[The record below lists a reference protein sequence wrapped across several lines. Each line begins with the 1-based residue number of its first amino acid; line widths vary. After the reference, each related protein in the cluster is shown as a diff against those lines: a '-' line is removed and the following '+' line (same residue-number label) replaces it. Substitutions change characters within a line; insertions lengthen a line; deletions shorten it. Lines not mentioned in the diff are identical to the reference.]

1 MHLKLKKAI
10 QKTAETID
18 NLIGNKIAD
27 GITRF
32 SKNLPQNNSK
42 RNEEEMLREKYISP

>member
-10 QKTAETID
+10 QKTAETIG
-18 NLIGNKIAD
+18 NLIGNKVAD
-27 GITRF
+27 GITKV

>member
-10 QKTAETID
+10 QKTAETIGS
-18 NLIGNKIAD
+18 LIGNKIAD
-27 GITRF
+27 GITKV